1 MSTSVKQV
9 TTLPQLAPRKADSH
23 KGDFGRVLV
32 IAGSKGMCGAAVLC
46 GSAALRGGAGLVTV
60 ACPESC
66 WSIVASGN
74 PCLMTLPLPDGRN
87 ELQNVINEKIA
98 AADVVVVGP
107 GLGRSKE
114 VVASVNHISL
124 TVSVPVVID
133 ADALNAFDRST
144 DIHGQHAGPRILTP
158 HPGEFARL
166 LGIST
171 ADVQSRREQLTVE
184 FAKRFGLVLVLK
196 GHETLVC
203 DGDRIYRNTTGNP
216 GMATAGSGDV
226 LAGLIGALIGQG
238 LAPFDAAQL
247 GVFVHGRAGD
257 LARDHFGEVSLIAS
271 DLLDYLPMA
280 FQSIQDGRP
289 KEGL

>member
-1 MSTSVKQV
+1 MTFPWPEERKE
-9 TTLPQLAPRKADSH
+9 LRAYFNERLA
-23 KGDFGRVLV
+23 
-32 IAGSKGMCGAAVLC
+32 
-46 GSAALRGGAGLVTV
+46 
-60 ACPESC
+60 
-66 WSIVASGN
+66 AS
-74 PCLMTLPLPDGRN
+74 
-87 ELQNVINEKIA
+87 
-98 AADVVVVGP
+98 DVVVIGP
-107 GLGRSKE
+107 GLGQSNA
-114 VVASVNHISL
+114 VTTLVNDIVCSQ
-124 TVSVPVVID
+124 SIPVVVD
-133 ADALNAFDRST
+133 ADGLNVLECSSNTFR
-144 DIHGQHAGPRILTP
+144 GHAGPRVLTP

-171 ADVQSRREQLTVE
+171 AEVQERREELTID
-184 FAKRFGLVLVLK
+184 FAQRFGVVLVLK

-203 DGDRIYRNTTGNP
+203 DVTRIYRNNSGNP

-238 LAPFDAAQL
+238 LAPFEAAQL